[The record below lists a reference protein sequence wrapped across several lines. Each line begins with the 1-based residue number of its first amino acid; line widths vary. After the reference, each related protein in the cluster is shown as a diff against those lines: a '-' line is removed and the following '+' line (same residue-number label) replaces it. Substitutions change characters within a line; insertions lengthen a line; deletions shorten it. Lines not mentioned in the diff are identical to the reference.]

1 MLLCPIDLNVRCG
14 FVKETALMAAV
25 RGEFV
30 YIVSVLLCN
39 GINPNMHNTNS
50 TDDLDNEKNCGNPVL
65 SEAVRQKSFILTE
78 LLLRYTFTYSIK
90 SLKRYLNYLCTF

>member
-1 MLLCPIDLNVRCG
+1 MLLCPIDLNVQCG

-39 GINPNMHNTNS
+39 GINPNIHNTNS

-78 LLLRYTFTYSIK
+78 LLLRYFNSIH
-90 SLKRYLNYLCTF
+90 SLRKYHNSNVFL